1 MGKIFLEDALWLYDA
16 KKNITYRAFVGN
28 KYFRLRSYSKKI
40 TNDGFCCYQL
50 LSIKVLLSQT
60 LRLGALKRKRGYQAK
75 TLQWWQSSDVCSKQ
89 GRVEKH
95 GEEGL
100 VVDGNLAGHTMVCAP
115 EHVGDPLRQMYKYL
129 QIMFRTRHRNTCTYS
144 FAPDVQ
150 IFVNNQNIGRILPLI
165 AKEKGTCM
173 TRQHWMKSSK
183 HTACRPVLSNLR
195 SRRRYTWENTW
206 IHLGAQKGAG
216 IFR

>member
-1 MGKIFLEDALWLYDA
+1 MV
-16 KKNITYRAFVGN
+16 KKE
-28 KYFRLRSYSKKI
+28 K
-40 TNDGFCCYQL
+40 
-50 LSIKVLLSQT
+50 
-60 LRLGALKRKRGYQAK
+60 GYQAK
-75 TLQWWQSSDVCSKQ
+75 TLQRWQSSDVCSKQ

-100 VVDGNLAGHTMVCAP
+100 VVDGDLTGHTMVCAP

-129 QIMFRTRHRNTCTYS
+129 QMIICTRHRNICTWS

-150 IFVNNQNIGRILPLI
+150 IFVNNQSLGLFLPLI
-165 AKEKGTCM
+165 AKEQGTCM

-183 HTACRPVLSNLR
+183 HTAFRPVLSNLR

-206 IHLGAQKGAG
+206 IHLGADKGAG
-216 IFR
+216 IFRWTAGTLVFVHLRTQVVAESGEGFLQLRLVYRSWLVPAENTSYFSFLLAQIWRFASIYISALCR